1 MVTILQTSLW
11 PRADLSNHCALARI
25 SEFDDKSSIIRVF
38 KSWVLLKIT
47 NGKQSSNAT
56 VHCERSFWKHKKKL
70 TLLNLEKRVHQS
82 FKVTVVNWTHLFKE
96 GHLNLRV
103 QISAG
108 KSVLSKQIN
117 QNLFEPFLGDL
128 LREMRCREGTPERNE
143 PPLCRHAVIWVISMR
158 NTLKCACEIQEIN
171 LCYKFK

>member
-56 VHCERSFWKHKKKL
+56 VHCERSFWKHKKKINFIKPRKTSSSKFQGYRCELNSSFQGGSLEFTL
-70 TLLNLEKRVHQS
+70 TDFCRQICPQQANKPKSIWTFFGR
-82 FKVTVVNWTHLFKE
+82 FVT
-96 GHLNLRV
+96 
-103 QISAG
+103 
-108 KSVLSKQIN
+108 
-117 QNLFEPFLGDL
+117 
-128 LREMRCREGTPERNE
+128 RNE
-143 PPLCRHAVIWVISMR
+143 M
-158 NTLKCACEIQEIN
+158 
-171 LCYKFK
+171 